1 VTASGIGLGIVV
13 VLVITAFTGYF
24 VAQEFAYMAVDR
36 SRLKARAQAG
46 DAAARRAQSIT
57 RRTSFMLS
65 GAQLG
70 ITVTGLLVGYVAEPL
85 IGAGVGDL
93 LGGAGIPTALGIAIG
108 AVLAVVFSTV
118 VQMVF
123 GELFP
128 KNLAIARPEAVA
140 RWLSRSTVIYLAL
153 FGWLIKLFDSSSN
166 LLLRA
171 LRIEPVHDVEHSA
184 TARDLEHIV
193 AESRQTGEL
202 PAELSALLD
211 RILDFP
217 TRTAEHAMI
226 PRAQVDVVGAD
237 ESIPR
242 VLAMMADGHTRYP
255 VIDTPSDE
263 LLGVVHLHD
272 LLDDTRTG
280 TARTACRPAVVVPT
294 TLPLTTVLAQL
305 TKAKQEMALVI
316 DEYGGFAGV
325 LTVEDMAEEL
335 VGEIADEHDTEDE
348 DIICLPEGWLLRGDV
363 PLDEVARALGH
374 DVPEGAYET
383 LAGLVIAEFGGLPV
397 VGDTVDIPLDPHPA
411 DLAQGPAL
419 VRRVLRA
426 DVRAVENRVP
436 SSVFVT
442 ISADAGAGIE
452 AER

>member
-1 VTASGIGLGIVV
+1 
-13 VLVITAFTGYF
+13 
-24 VAQEFAYMAVDR
+24 
-36 SRLKARAQAG
+36 
-46 DAAARRAQSIT
+46 
-57 RRTSFMLS
+57 
-65 GAQLG
+65 
-70 ITVTGLLVGYVAEPL
+70 
-85 IGAGVGDL
+85 
-93 LGGAGIPTALGIAIG
+93 
-108 AVLAVVFSTV
+108 
-118 VQMVF
+118 
-123 GELFP
+123 
-128 KNLAIARPEAVA
+128 
-140 RWLSRSTVIYLAL
+140 
-153 FGWLIKLFDSSSN
+153 
-166 LLLRA
+166 
-171 LRIEPVHDVEHSA
+171 
-184 TARDLEHIV
+184 
-193 AESRQTGEL
+193 
-202 PAELSALLD
+202 
-211 RILDFP
+211 
-217 TRTAEHAMI
+217 
-226 PRAQVDVVGAD
+226 
-237 ESIPR
+237 
-242 VLAMMADGHTRYP
+242 
-255 VIDTPSDE
+255 
-263 LLGVVHLHD
+263 
-272 LLDDTRTG
+272 
-280 TARTACRPAVVVPT
+280 VPT